1 MARPPSTEGTTRPDT
16 AGGAEGLT
24 PPTGHVWV
32 LGTVVM
38 AALLAAAVLPIG
50 VLVRER
56 PVRREIEQVID
67 PARQHVAA
75 IRSAIERSVASHA
88 AYMLSGNPVLLARA
102 DDWRARQERET
113 ALLAAMSDHLDP
125 TVRTALAHFQ
135 GRQRRFEEMGRTLDA
150 DAARAAPDRLRSLPD
165 VDGETEGLLAACD
178 DVGEALDASAEARR
192 DRLERFGQEIWLA
205 VGIVCALGIVAAGA
219 VGRLTGRE
227 RRAHAAAERARLAAE
242 AATRM
247 RDEIVA
253 IVSHD
258 LRSPLATVDGAAKY
272 LLASAA
278 ATGYRAEDRRLLEM
292 ITRAAETMNRMIQ
305 DLLDIAR
312 IESGGLV
319 VERTEVPVAPLVE
332 EAAAMLR
339 PEAEK
344 GGQQLVCTTGPDL
357 PAICGDR
364 HRLLQI
370 LSNLLG
376 NAVKFTP
383 PGGTITLAAERTGE
397 DVEFRVADTGA
408 GIAPENL
415 PRLFDR
421 FWQARRGDR
430 RGLGLGLPIVKA
442 LVEAHGSQVEV
453 ESALGAGTTF
463 RFRIRAAPALPA
475 TA

>member
-1 MARPPSTEGTTRPDT
+1 
-16 AGGAEGLT
+16 
-24 PPTGHVWV
+24 
-32 LGTVVM
+32 
-38 AALLAAAVLPIG
+38 
-50 VLVRER
+50 
-56 PVRREIEQVID
+56 
-67 PARQHVAA
+67 
-75 IRSAIERSVASHA
+75 
-88 AYMLSGNPVLLARA
+88 
-102 DDWRARQERET
+102 
-113 ALLAAMSDHLDP
+113 
-125 TVRTALAHFQ
+125 
-135 GRQRRFEEMGRTLDA
+135 
-150 DAARAAPDRLRSLPD
+150 
-165 VDGETEGLLAACD
+165 
-178 DVGEALDASAEARR
+178 
-192 DRLERFGQEIWLA
+192 
-205 VGIVCALGIVAAGA
+205 
-219 VGRLTGRE
+219 
-227 RRAHAAAERARLAAE
+227 AE
-242 AATRM
+242 AATRT

-258 LRSPLATVDGAAKY
+258 LRSPLATVDGAARY
-272 LLASAA
+272 LLASAGA
-278 ATGYRAEDRRLLEM
+278 GYRVEDRRLLEM
-292 ITRAAETMNRMIQ
+292 ITRGTETMNRMIQ

-344 GGQQLVCTTGPDL
+344 GGQQLVCTTAPDL
-357 PAICGDR
+357 PAISADR

-383 PGGTITLAAERTGE
+383 PGGTITLAAERSGE
-397 DVEFRVADTGA
+397 EVEFRVADTGA

-475 TA
+475 TASGE

>member
-1 MARPPSTEGTTRPDT
+1 VAPEISSPV
-16 AGGAEGLT
+16 AEVLT
-24 PPTGHVWV
+24 PAERHVW
-32 LGTVVM
+32 LLAAVVM
-38 AALLAAAVLPIG
+38 AALLAAALLPIG
-50 VLVRER
+50 ILVREG
-56 PVRREIEQVID
+56 PVRREIEEVID
-67 PARQHVAA
+67 PARKHVAA

-102 DDWRARQERET
+102 NEWRAQEESET
-113 ALLAAMSDHLDP
+113 ASLAAMSDRLDP
-125 TVRTALAHFQ
+125 TVRAALAHFQ
-135 GRQRRFEEMGRTLDA
+135 ERQRRFKETGRTLDA
-150 DAARAAPDRLRSLPD
+150 EAATVREGLRSLPD
-165 VDGETEGLLAACD
+165 VDADTEGLLAACD
-178 DVGEALDASAEARR
+178 DVGEALDASDDARR
-192 DRLERFGQEIWLA
+192 DQLERFGRETWIA
-205 VGIVCALGIVAAGA
+205 VGVVGALGIAAAGA
-219 VGRLTGRE
+219 VGRLTRRE
-227 RRAHAAAERARLAAE
+227 QRARASADRARLAAE
-242 AATRM
+242 AATRT

-272 LLASAA
+272 LLASAGA
-278 ATGYRAEDRRLLEM
+278 GYRVEDRRLLEM
-292 ITRAAETMNRMIQ
+292 ITRGTETMDRMIQ

-319 VERTEVPVAPLVE
+319 VERTEVAVAPLVE
-332 EAAAMLR
+332 EATAMSQPL
-339 PEAEK
+339 AEK
-344 GGQQLVCTTGPDL
+344 SGQRLACAIGPDL
-357 PAICGDR
+357 PAISADR

-383 PGGTITLAAERTGE
+383 AGGTITLAAERTG
-397 DVEFRVADTGA
+397 DAVEFRVTDTGT

-442 LVEAHGSQVEV
+442 LVDAHGSEVEV
-453 ESALGAGTTF
+453 ESTVGQGTTF
-463 RFRIRAAPALPA
+463 RYRIRAAAPVRPA